1 MFSFS
6 SQKIGTRLSSS
17 FGLLSLLVAAT
28 STAGVYGI
36 VSTKHNADYLL
47 QVSSVAKNA
56 ADIRRITLDERRY
69 EKDMFINI
77 EDKKTVQSYKEKWD
91 ASNADLAKRLNAAIE
106 STREKEDKALYVDT
120 LVNLKAYTAGFEGI
134 YQSILSG
141 EVTRS
146 EAANTLMKKFKE
158 NTYKLDEN
166 AAKIDS
172 LSYERINAENEQFDA
187 KFRFIINFIIGLS
200 LTILLAAIFISK
212 AITRSITEPMKQ
224 ALDVTSS
231 LAKGDLTHQVA
242 VIHNDETGQ
251 LLRSIN
257 ETSQSLSGIVGSITE
272 SSADILSSA
281 EKSLAESSELA
292 SRNESQAAALE
303 ETSASLEE
311 FRGSIE
317 QTSYSTAKANEL
329 ASNAVV
335 ISKMSGDN
343 IDKNIDLMHN
353 LAISAGQINEIITV
367 LDSITFQTNLLALN
381 ASVEAARAGERGRG
395 FSVVATEVRNL
406 ANRSAGSASEIR
418 DLIQKIGAEIHAG
431 EVQIK
436 ETGTSIRKS
445 ITSIETLH
453 TIMNEISSTAREQ
466 TLSVEQIRIAMGQI
480 DSATQLNSSLAR
492 ESRNTAEG
500 LKDHAQQM
508 METVASFKI

>member
-6 SQKIGTRLSSS
+6 SLKIGARLSGS
-17 FGLLSLLVAAT
+17 FGLLSMLVAAT

-36 VSTKHNADYLL
+36 VTTKNNADYLL
-47 QVSSVAKNA
+47 QLSSIAKSA

-77 EDKKTVQSYKEKWD
+77 EDKKTVQSYKDKWD
-91 ASNADLAKRLNAAIE
+91 ASNADLTKRLTVAIE
-106 STREKEDKALYVDT
+106 NTADQEDRTLYVDT
-120 LVNLKAYTAGFEGI
+120 LANLKAYTLGFEGI
-134 YQSILSG
+134 YQSILNG
-141 EVTRS
+141 EVTKS
-146 EAANTLMKKFKE
+146 DVANTLMKKFKE

-166 AAKIDS
+166 AAKIDALSIDRIDAENANFHAKFKFIIYFIIS
-172 LSYERINAENEQFDA
+172 LSI
-187 KFRFIINFIIGLS
+187 
-200 LTILLAAIFISK
+200 TIVLAAIYISRT
-212 AITRSITEPMKQ
+212 ITRSITAPMKQ
-224 ALDVTSS
+224 ALDMTRN
-231 LAKGDLTHQVA
+231 LAEGDLTHQARVT
-242 VIHNDETGQ
+242 HNDETGQ

-257 ETSQSLSGIVGSITE
+257 DTSQSLSKIVGSITE
-272 SSADILSSA
+272 NSADILASA
-281 EKSLAESSELA
+281 ERSLAESSELA

-353 LAISAGQINEIITV
+353 LSVSARQINEIITV

-381 ASVEAARAGERGRG
+381 ASVEAARAGEHGRG
-395 FSVVATEVRNL
+395 FSVVASEVRNL

-418 DLIQKIGAEIHAG
+418 ELIQKIVAEIHAG

-436 ETGTSIRKS
+436 QTGSSIKDS

-453 TIMNEISSTAREQ
+453 TIMNEITSTAREQ

-500 LKDHAQQM
+500 LKDNAQQM
-508 METVASFKI
+508 METVSSFKI